1 MRRGTALLLIL
12 AMLGALLLSGF
23 TGSFDDTEPAAPTES
38 PEPSPEPDRSLSWA
52 RAFRSSKLPEGRLTP
67 EEIAFYVPD
76 EEGGASVVN
85 VRKEEVLAWWNEQE
99 SLPRTRYFEQFMPEE
114 LAELYPVLDYA
125 MAHGYSRAS
134 VPTTAFGGQDVVF
147 AAKYL
152 RLTYRINAS
161 GIGALSV
168 ASFDLEDGQTLQYVL
183 VTLPG
188 MDARGRMSEYLQS
201 IAAAREI
208 VAGMPEGLSEYDK
221 ALYLYRWLT
230 ENVCYFVGGEPMDY
244 YDTEWTLLY
253 DALVKKETV
262 CAGFAEALYVLYN
275 LAGIEC
281 FTVEGYLST
290 PEGGGGHIWNVA
302 KIDGEYYQF
311 DATWDVG
318 VPPVCYGFFGVSEER
333 LQSYYRRYVETL
345 AEEYCPACTK
355 DLPLPGSDADDSSGP
370 LSPGTVEDGVYRQP
384 YWDLVLRVDDSWKLY
399 SREEIVE
406 EFYGG
411 LQLSVEDA
419 LRYQI
424 PFFDLVLMIG
434 TDTVQVFLEKAP
446 VQTSD
451 GTRCSDPETYMD
463 SLFQTLPEL
472 MAEYGLK
479 DPAVVRFRTEICG
492 RSYEAVSVTGKI
504 GWNRYTQAFYCVERD
519 GVFLTISIAVT
530 GAQSCDEILGEL
542 LGEAA
547 GA

>member
-1 MRRGTALLLIL
+1 MRRGTAFLLIL

-23 TGSFDDTEPAAPTES
+23 TGSFDDTEPAAPAES

-99 SLPRTRYFEQFMPEE
+99 SLPRTRFFEQFMPEN
-114 LAELYPVLDYA
+114 LAELFPVLDYA

-134 VPTTAFGGQDVVF
+134 VPTTAFCGQDVVF

-188 MDARGRMSEYLQS
+188 MDARGRMSEYIQS

-208 VAGMPEGLSEYDK
+208 VAGIPEGSSEYDK
-221 ALYLYRWLT
+221 ALCLYNWLT
-230 ENVCYFVGGEPMDY
+230 ENVRYDYDDY
-244 YDTEWTLLY
+244 YDGQWTLLY
-253 DALVKKETV
+253 DALVKKRTV
-262 CAGFAEALYVLYN
+262 CAGYAEALYVLYN

-281 FTVEGYLST
+281 FTIEGYLST

-311 DATWDVG
+311 DATWDEG
-318 VPPVCYGFFGVSEER
+318 VTPEEYRFFGVSEET
-333 LQSYYRRYVETL
+333 LQSYYQRHVETL
-345 AEEYCPACTK
+345 AEEYCPPCTK
-355 DLPLPGSDADDSSGP
+355 DLPLPEDWSSP
-370 LSPGTVEDGVYRQP
+370 LFEKLNPGRVRNGVYSQP
-384 YWDLVLRVDDSWKLY
+384 YFDLTLCPDESWTVY
-399 SREEIVE
+399 SREEIITTYYMGMDLSME
-406 EFYGG
+406 MMLDMG
-411 LQLSVEDA
+411 LP
-419 LRYQI
+419 YM
-424 PFFDLVLMIG
+424 DLVMDRRKDL
-434 TDTVQVFLEKAP
+434 VQIILEPSP
-446 VQTSD
+446 VQTGNGEICEDAKS
-451 GTRCSDPETYMD
+451 YMD
-463 SLFQTLPEL
+463 NVALTLPEVL
-472 MAEYGLK
+472 RSTGVKNASVTRY
-479 DPAVVRFRTEICG
+479 RTEICG
-492 RSYEAVSVTGKI
+492 RSYEALNLTGKS
-504 GWNRYTQAFYCVERD
+504 GWTRVNQTYYCTERD
-519 GVFLTISIAVT
+519 GVFLTISIAAS
-530 GAQSCDEILGEL
+530 GSGDCDGLLAEL
-542 LGEAA
+542 LGS
-547 GA
+547 